1 MMGGLLILGQYS
13 PERLVGIARLAEE
26 LGYDYFWFAD
36 EKFYWDP
43 WVGLTLVAINTRQ
56 IWIGPGV
63 TEPYARHPALT
74 AMAAASLAWVAPG
87 RTVLGIG
94 AGGPGF
100 PELGVQRLRP
110 ATAIPEAVELIRR
123 LLAGEQVDYRGR
135 IIRFRNGRLRVLPP
149 APVPIFVAAR
159 GPRMLGVAA
168 RVGDG
173 LIVAPY
179 ASPPGVVYALEI
191 IEGALWAAGRERSRL
206 QVALR
211 VDLAVAR
218 TRSAAAEAARYW
230 VALPL
235 WVSYPDWSY
244 LKPLPH
250 LAVPEAARD
259 LIARRD
265 YGLLP
270 EIAARLPEAFVTD
283 LAVAG
288 TPDEVGARFE
298 ALARQGIDQIIIHPV
313 PTADFGLEETVRY
326 FAREILGRIRRE
338 SGEV

>member
-1 MMGGLLILGQYS
+1 MKAGLLLLGQY
-13 PERLVGIARLAEE
+13 PAARLVDLGRLAEE

-56 IWIGPGV
+56 IRVGPGV

-74 AMAAASLAWVAPG
+74 AMAVASLACVAPG

-100 PELGVQRLRP
+100 PELGIRRINP
-110 ATAIPEAVELIRR
+110 AAAVAEAVGLIRR
-123 LLAGEQVDYRGR
+123 LLAGERVDYRGPV
-135 IIRFRNGRLRVLPP
+135 FSFHNGRLQVLPP
-149 APVPIFVAAR
+149 EPVPVFVAAR
-159 GPRMLGVAA
+159 GPRMLRVAA

-173 LIVAPY
+173 VIIAPY
-179 ASPPGVVYALEI
+179 ASRLGISYALGLVARGLAES
-191 IEGALWAAGRERSRL
+191 GRGRPDL

-211 VDLAVAR
+211 VDLALAR
-218 TRSAAAEAARYW
+218 GRSRAVEAARYW

-250 LAVPEAARD
+250 LTVPEAARA

-265 YGLLP
+265 YSLLP
-270 EIAARLPEAFVTD
+270 EVAKTLPDAFVSE
-283 LAVAG
+283 LSLAG
-288 TPDEVGARFE
+288 TPDEVWKQLEVITG
-298 ALARQGIDQIIIHPV
+298 LGIDQLIIHPV
-313 PTADFGLEETVRY
+313 PTADFGLEDTVR
-326 FAREILGRIRRE
+326 FFAQAIRQLARE
-338 SGEV
+338 EVR